1 MNTSTGDMPR
11 QERREEM
18 RICWVSLSLLGRLEL
33 RILLRSLWSEHS
45 KIQSPVQVAAGAAC
59 AGTFGPLLY
68 LYHGVLPYLYH
79 GGPAGPYTP
88 TREVASIARQLAG
101 VGDVRENSV
110 FLPLGGIMFLR
121 VPSS

>member
-1 MNTSTGDMPR
+1 MPR
-11 QERREEM
+11 QEREE
-18 RICWVSLSLLGRLEL
+18 RRCISWVSLSLLGRLEL
-33 RILLRSLWSEHS
+33 RSLFWSLWSELS

>member
-1 MNTSTGDMPR
+1 M
-11 QERREEM
+11 
-18 RICWVSLSLLGRLEL
+18 VSLSLPGRLEL
-33 RILLRSLWSEHS
+33 RSLFRSLWSELS

-59 AGTFGPLLY
+59 AGTFGPLL
-68 LYHGVLPYLYH
+68 YLYH

>member
-1 MNTSTGDMPR
+1 MKGEHHTAMVGMPR

-18 RICWVSLSLLGRLEL
+18 RICGVSLSLLGSLEL
-33 RILLRSLWSEHS
+33 RFLLRSLWSEHS

-59 AGTFGPLLY
+59 AGTFSPLLY

-101 VGDVRENSV
+101 VGDVREK
-110 FLPLGGIMFLR
+110 
-121 VPSS
+121 

>member
-1 MNTSTGDMPR
+1 MH
-11 QERREEM
+11 
-18 RICWVSLSLLGRLEL
+18 ICWVNSESAGQTRARVFIRPAFGRED
-33 RILLRSLWSEHS
+33 S

-110 FLPLGGIMFLR
+110 LLPLGGIMFLR